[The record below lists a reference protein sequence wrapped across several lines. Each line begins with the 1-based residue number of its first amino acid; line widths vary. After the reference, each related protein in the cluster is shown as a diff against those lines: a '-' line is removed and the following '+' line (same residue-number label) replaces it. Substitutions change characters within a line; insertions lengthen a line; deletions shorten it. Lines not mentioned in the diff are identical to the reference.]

1 MIHTLEPSSVQS
13 FAVWSKLKLLSFRLK
28 MSLQKMLW
36 RLKCNAA
43 HVRHCIRLRR
53 ISYTVSRSVMTRI
66 LIVLCTLPTVIGPS
80 LAQTEESTVTTL
92 SCDGTTKVYV
102 QREEGVN
109 PVTKMIVVVNV
120 AERTVLFDGRIA
132 HIDHIG
138 DRTILL
144 GGDSVKDTT
153 GYIDGKTG
161 AMTATNMDSHEYYEL
176 VCPAA
181 TGAFSE
187 LHDIAAPD
195 SGKVEVTHQRTRV
208 SAHDRRKMKKASP
221 EHTPE

>member
-1 MIHTLEPSSVQS
+1 
-13 FAVWSKLKLLSFRLK
+13 
-28 MSLQKMLW
+28 MLW

-138 DRTILL
+138 DRTIFL

-161 AMTATNMDSHEYYEL
+161 VMTATNVDGPESYEL
-176 VCPAA
+176 YELACPAA
-181 TGAFSE
+181 TGAFSG
-187 LHDIAAPD
+187 LHDVAASN
-195 SGKVEVTHQRTRV
+195 SGKVEITRQRAGVSSNTH
-208 SAHDRRKMKKASP
+208 KMKKAAPAHSAR
-221 EHTPE
+221 TR